1 MTFLD
6 ELAKLA
12 EGKTP
17 EEAKA
22 AQDKAIAEIQAKA
35 DAAIEEAGAVIGG
48 EGATHTWDK
57 GVLTKIEPSP
67 TSTPTFEPNIIDYSD
82 PDQAGFAAWLES
94 QGLLDTFINKEG

>member
-22 AQDKAIAEIQAKA
+22 AQDKAIAEVQAKA

-67 TSTPTFEPNIIDYSD
+67 PSTPTFKPNIIDYSD
-82 PDQAGFAAWLES
+82 PDQAGFAAWLEG
-94 QGLLDTFINKEG
+94 QGLLGPLYSSKK